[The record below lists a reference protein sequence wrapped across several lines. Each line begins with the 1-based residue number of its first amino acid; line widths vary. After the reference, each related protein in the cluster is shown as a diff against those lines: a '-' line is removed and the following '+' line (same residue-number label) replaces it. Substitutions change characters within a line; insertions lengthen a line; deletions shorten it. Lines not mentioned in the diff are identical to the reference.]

1 MIEQLLD
8 YINSLG
14 WLQTSTI
21 CQLHHPCKANISCS
35 HRNQTII
42 IDFDHIKDLYC
53 KGQEPLASVDA
64 IYKDKELLFI
74 EIKGWKKYLEYHYH
88 NITEK
93 EIKEQIIKYKLE
105 KKLQDSLS
113 ILVTL
118 VDKAKLGDPQL
129 FKSFPKQ
136 YIIVTD
142 ISIENDPLE
151 KLAENLTFLA
161 TFSSGLSICKDVTAE
176 QIELFPSDKFSE
188 YNISGPFLVYCKDFD
203 RFIL

>member
-21 CQLHHPCKANISCS
+21 CQLHNPCKANISCS
-35 HRNQTII
+35 HRSQTVI
-42 IDFDHIKDLYC
+42 IDFDHIKDLHC

-64 IYKDKELLFI
+64 IYKNEELLFI
-74 EIKGWKKYLEYHYH
+74 EIKGWKKYLEYHLH
-88 NITEK
+88 DISQK
-93 EIKEQIIKYKLE
+93 DIKEQITKYKLE

-113 ILVTL
+113 ILDIL
-118 VDKAKLGDPQL
+118 VSKANISDPHL
-129 FKSFPKQ
+129 FKSLPKQ

-142 ISIENDPLE
+142 ISTENDPLE
-151 KLAENLTFLA
+151 KFAENLTFLA
-161 TFSSGLSICKDVTAE
+161 TFSSGLNLWDATKE
-176 QIELFPSDKFSE
+176 QIERFPSSRFSE
-188 YNISGPFLVYCKDFD
+188 YNISGPFLIYCKDFD